1 MRMIGS
7 LNSAKHAE
15 RFAAY
20 LLTEGINNQVE
31 EEDGTWEVWIKDE
44 DELNRSKSL
53 LKQFNQNPDE
63 KKYLDGVARA
73 NTIRREKERKAR
85 EYQKKVHVGHT
96 SVTSTQSTPLTICLI
111 IICGIVA
118 LMTNFGNEMSSP
130 IMRSLAYNS
139 IKPEKVKELFAKL
152 GDNPANYSLETLDKP
167 AIRHASVSSGQVW
180 RLVTPAFI
188 HHGTMHLV
196 FNMIWLFQFGKLIE
210 GRYGTPYLGVLCLVI
225 AVISTFAQCAV
236 PETIGGSLSHFRP
249 GGYLLNGLGGMSGV
263 VYGLFGFIWVK
274 SSIDPSS
281 RMMIPQSTVVI
292 LLVWLVFC
300 MTPMAEEFGLGYV
313 ANWAHGVGLLVGC
326 VAGYVMTRQPPN
338 AARS

>member
-7 LNSAKHAE
+7 LNSAKHGE

-31 EEDGTWEVWIKDE
+31 EEGGVWEVWIKDE
-44 DELNRSKSL
+44 DELNRSKIL
-53 LKQFNQNPDE
+53 LEEFNQNPDD
-63 KKYLDGVARA
+63 KKYLEGLAKA
-73 NTIRREKERKAR
+73 NSIRREKERKVR
-85 EYQKKVHVGHT
+85 EYQKKIHVGT
-96 SVTSTQSTPLTICLI
+96 GSVGSTQSTPLTICLI

-118 LMTNFGNEMSSP
+118 LPTSFGNNMSSQT
-130 IMRSLAYNS
+130 MRSFVYNS
-139 IKPEKVKELFAKL
+139 IKPEKAKELLVKL
-152 GDNPANYSLETLDKP
+152 GDNPVNPSPETLEKP

-188 HHGTMHLV
+188 HHGAMHLV
-196 FNMIWLFQFGKLIE
+196 FNMLWLFQFGKLLE
-210 GRYGTPYLGVLCLVI
+210 NRYGTAYLGLLCLVI

-236 PETIGGSLSHFRP
+236 PTAIGGSISYFGP
-249 GGYLLNGLGGMSGV
+249 GGYLMNGLGGMSGV

-281 RMMIPQSTVVI
+281 RMMIPQSTVTI
-292 LLVWLVFC
+292 LLIWLVFC
-300 MTPMAEEFGLGYV
+300 MTPMAKEFGLGNV

-326 VAGYVMTRQPPN
+326 VAAYVLTRQPSK
-338 AARS
+338 RS